1 MIGAGMEFILKNVRI
16 VDGTGSPWFRADVA
30 VNGERIEK
38 IAVNLPV
45 LPHQQIIDGE
55 DLVLA
60 PGFIDIMSHSIYPL
74 LKDGTSLSKLAQGV
88 TTEIMGEGWTPAPVG
103 GRFTEPLESTRP
115 EHLAWHDK
123 AKTWTRFSDWLEA
136 MVERGVAVNIGSFL
150 GGGTLRQYVRGMD
163 MGDSSQVELEELKTV
178 MAGAMTDGAFGVSY
192 ALIYPPEAFV
202 STQELI
208 EVCKAVKEHGG
219 LYISH
224 IRNES
229 DTLQEALEEA
239 LHIGKEADIPIHI
252 YHLKASGTANW
263 SKIPK
268 VLERINQARASG
280 QDVTADM
287 YPYTAAGGDLA
298 FILPPWVAE
307 GDQFYE
313 RILDPEIQKRVR
325 HELEHPSGE
334 WEQYAIAGSEN
345 IYPMEFRLS
354 EHQKYI
360 NKSLAE
366 IASERGKDWIDTVFD
381 LLIAEQQ
388 GIFTYYFDMTEE
400 NLERQL
406 REPWLMIASDEG
418 GFDPAWAKGSY
429 YPHPRGYGTFSR
441 VLGHYSRDKKILGLE
456 EAVRKMTSLPAARL
470 GIMDRGL
477 LRPGFYADMVLF
489 DPEMIKDTA
498 TFAEPNQLSIGV
510 KRVWVNG
517 TEVFRDGKYTGV
529 FPGRAL
535 YGAGKT

>member
-1 MIGAGMEFILKNVRI
+1 MNFLLKNVRI
-16 VDGTGSPWFRADVA
+16 IDGTGSPWFRADVS
-30 VNGERIEK
+30 VTGERIEA
-38 IAVNLPV
+38 IAATLPV
-45 LPHQQIIDGE
+45 LPHQQVIDGE
-55 DLVLA
+55 NLVLA

-103 GRFTEPLESTRP
+103 GRFTDPLESTHP
-115 EHLAWHDK
+115 EYPAWNDT
-123 AKTWTRFSDWLEA
+123 AKGWTQFSDWLKA
-136 MVERGVAVNIGSFL
+136 MVQRGVAVNIGSFL

-163 MGDSSQVELEELKTV
+163 MGDSSQAELEQLRQV
-178 MAGAMTDGAFGVSY
+178 MGQAMLDGAFGVSY

-202 STQELI
+202 STHELI
-208 EVCKAVKEHGG
+208 EVCKVVKKHGG
-219 LYISH
+219 IYISH

-229 DTLQEALEEA
+229 DTLLEALEEA
-239 LHIGKEADIPIHI
+239 LHIGQEAEIPIQI

-268 VLERINQARASG
+268 VLERINKARAAG

-287 YPYTAAGGDLA
+287 YPYTAAGGGLE

-307 GDQFYE
+307 GGAFYQ
-313 RILDPEIQKRVR
+313 RITDPEIQKKVR
-325 HELEHPSGE
+325 HELEYPSGD
-334 WEQYAIAGSEN
+334 WEQYAIGGPEN
-345 IYPMEFRLS
+345 IYPMEFRLP

-366 IASERGKDWIDTVFD
+366 IAKERGKDWIGTVFD

-441 VLGHYSRDKKILGLE
+441 VLGHYSREKKILGLE

-489 DPEMIKDTA
+489 DPETIADKS
-498 TFAEPNQLSIGV
+498 TFAEPNQLSTGV

-517 TEVFRDGKYTGV
+517 TEVFRDGQATGV
-529 FPGRAL
+529 FPGKAL
-535 YGAGKT
+535 YGVGKLS